1 MNKSSATLSTAIIV
15 FAFATSVPAL
25 SLSPFQEQQ
34 KSVQLPTAEL
44 EAFNAIKA
52 APNAAA
58 KLTLAEEFVKKFPKS
73 KARTE
78 VAGLVASEIVKT
90 KDVTEATTLA
100 EKAGTIFTT
109 ASEREIISPVL
120 LDAYV
125 AANRVDD
132 AFKLAGQMLGAN
144 PDDLHV
150 LLQMT
155 FMGTEQAKQK
165 NVTHAP
171 QTLQYG
177 ARAIELIEANKKPTQ
192 LDEARWTRYKSSL
205 PQVYQQTAILNLI
218 AGNPAEAKTRL
229 AKAIELSPN
238 DPYSFA
244 LLGFLLN
251 DEYTKLVPAFQ
262 AMPEGKPKEEEKK
275 RLEGIIDTIIDN
287 YAHVAATAAGHP
299 EYQELIKQ
307 VVPDLTSYY
316 KYRHNNST
324 EGLQELI
331 DKYKPKP

>member
-1 MNKSSATLSTAIIV
+1 MNKSSATLSAAIIV
-15 FAFATSVPAL
+15 FAFASSAPAR
-25 SLSPFQEQQ
+25 SLSTFQEQK
-34 KSVQLPTAEL
+34 KSVALPAAEL
-44 EAFNAIKA
+44 EAFNAINA
-52 APNAAA
+52 APSAAA

-78 VAGLVASEIVKT
+78 VAGLVASEIAKT
-90 KDVTEATTLA
+90 KNATEATTLA
-100 EKAGTIFTT
+100 EKAGSIFTT
-109 ASEREIISPVL
+109 APEREIINPVL

-155 FMGTEQAKQK
+155 YTGTEQAKQK
-165 NVTHAP
+165 NMTYAP

-177 ARAIELIEANKKPTQ
+177 AKAIEVIEANKKPIQ
-192 LDEARWTRYKSSL
+192 LDEATWTRFKSSL
-205 PQVYQQTAILNLI
+205 PQLYQQTAILNVI

-229 AKAIELSPN
+229 VKSITLSSN

-251 DEYTKLVPAFQ
+251 DEYTKSVPAFQ
-262 AMPEGKPKEEEKK
+262 AMPAGKPKDEEKT
-275 RLEGIIDTIIDN
+275 RLEGILDNIIDN
-287 YAHVAATAAGHP
+287 YAHVAAIATGRP

-324 EGLQELI
+324 DGLQDLI

>member
-1 MNKSSATLSTAIIV
+1 MNKSSATLSAAIIV

-34 KSVQLPTAEL
+34 KSVQLPDAEL
-44 EAFNAIKA
+44 QALNAIKA

-109 ASEREIISPVL
+109 ASEREIINPVL

-132 AFKLAGQMLGAN
+132 AFKLAGQMLGTN

-165 NVTHAP
+165 NVTYAP

-177 ARAIELIEANKKPTQ
+177 ARAIGLIEANKKPIQ

-205 PQVYQQTAILNLI
+205 PQVYQETAILNLI
-218 AGNPAEAKTRL
+218 AGNAAEAKTRL

-262 AMPEGKPKEEEKK
+262 AMPEGKAKEEEKK
-275 RLEGIIDTIIDN
+275 RLEGILDTIIDK
-287 YAHVAATAAGHP
+287 YAHVAAVAAGHP

-331 DKYKPKP
+331 DKYKPTP

>member
-1 MNKSSATLSTAIIV
+1 MNKSSATLSAAIIV
-15 FAFATSVPAL
+15 FAFASSVPAR
-25 SLSPFQEQQ
+25 SLSTFQEQKQ
-34 KSVQLPTAEL
+34 SVPLPAAEL
-44 EAFNAIKA
+44 QAFNAIKA
-52 APNAAA
+52 APSAAA
-58 KLTLAEEFVKKFPKS
+58 KLTLAEEFVKKFPNS

-78 VAGLVASEIVKT
+78 VAGLVASEIAKT
-90 KDVTEATTLA
+90 KNATEATTLA

-109 ASEREIISPVL
+109 ASEREIINPVL

-125 AANRVDD
+125 AANQVDD

-155 FMGTEQAKQK
+155 YTGTEQAKQK
-165 NVTHAP
+165 NMTYAP

-177 ARAIELIEANKKPTQ
+177 AKAIEVIEANKKPIQ
-192 LDEARWTRYKSSL
+192 LDEATWTRFKSSL
-205 PQVYQQTAILNLI
+205 PQLYQQTAILNVI

-229 AKAIELSPN
+229 VKSITLSPN

-262 AMPEGKPKEEEKK
+262 AMPAGKPKDEEKN
-275 RLEGIIDTIIDN
+275 RLEGILDNVIDN
-287 YAHVAATAAGHP
+287 YAHVAAIATGRP

-324 EGLQELI
+324 DGLQDLI

>member
-1 MNKSSATLSTAIIV
+1 MNKSSATLCAAIIV
-15 FAFATSVPAL
+15 FAFASSVPAL
-25 SLSPFQEQQ
+25 SPSTFQEK
-34 KSVQLPTAEL
+34 KSVPLPVAEL
-44 EAFNAIKA
+44 EAFNAINA
-52 APNAAA
+52 APSAAA
-58 KLTLAEEFVKKFPKS
+58 KLTLAEEFLKKFPKS

-78 VAGLVASEIVKT
+78 VAGLVASEIAKT
-90 KDVTEATTLA
+90 KDATEATTLA

-109 ASEREIISPVL
+109 ASEQEMINPVL
-120 LDAYV
+120 LDAYA
-125 AANRVDD
+125 AANRVED
-132 AFKLAGQMLGAN
+132 AFKLAAKMLSAN

-155 FMGTEQAKQK
+155 FIGTEQAKRK
-165 NVTHAP
+165 NMTYAP

-177 ARAIELIEANKKPTQ
+177 ARAIELIEANKKPVQT
-192 LDEARWTRYKSSL
+192 DEATWTRYKSSL
-205 PQVYQQTAILNLI
+205 PQLYQQTAILNLI
-218 AGNPAEAKTRL
+218 AGNPGEAKTRL
-229 AKAIELSPN
+229 VKSIALSPN

-262 AMPEGKPKEEEKK
+262 AMPDGKPKEDEKK
-275 RLEGIIDTIIDN
+275 RLEGILDTIIDN
-287 YAHVAATAAGHP
+287 YAHVAAIATGRP

>member
-1 MNKSSATLSTAIIV
+1 MNKSSATLSAAMIV
-15 FAFATSVPAL
+15 FAFVSSVPAR
-25 SLSPFQEQQ
+25 SLSTFQEQQ
-34 KSVQLPTAEL
+34 KSVPLPAAEL
-44 EAFNAIKA
+44 QAFNAINA
-52 APNAAA
+52 APGAAA

-78 VAGLVASEIVKT
+78 VAGLVASEIAKT
-90 KDVTEATTLA
+90 KNATEATTLA
-100 EKAGTIFTT
+100 EKAGTIFTA
-109 ASEREIISPVL
+109 ASEQEIINPVL
-120 LDAYV
+120 LDAYAV
-125 AANRVDD
+125 ANRVED
-132 AFKLAGQMLGAN
+132 AFKLAGQMLGVN

-155 FMGTEQAKQK
+155 FIGTEQAKQK
-165 NVTHAP
+165 NMTYAP

-177 ARAIELIEANKKPTQ
+177 ARAIELIEANKKPIQ
-192 LDEARWTRYKSSL
+192 LDEATWNRYKSSL
-205 PQVYQQTAILNLI
+205 PQLYQQTAILNLI

-229 AKAIELSPN
+229 VKSIALSPN

-275 RLEGIIDTIIDN
+275 RLEGILDNIIDN
-287 YAHVAATAAGHP
+287 YVHVAALATGHP